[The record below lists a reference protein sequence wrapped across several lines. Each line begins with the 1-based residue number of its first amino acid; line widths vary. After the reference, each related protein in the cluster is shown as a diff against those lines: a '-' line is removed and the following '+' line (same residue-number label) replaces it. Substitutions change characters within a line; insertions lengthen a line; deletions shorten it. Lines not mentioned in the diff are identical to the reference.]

1 MSSLIVREP
10 WRELRNWQRAMD
22 RAFDNALVRPDLFD
36 VPNLALD
43 MYETDTDVVV
53 KTALPGVAADDV
65 EVSVLGDTLTIK
77 GERKSEAEQEDEK
90 RQYIH
95 RESCYGRFFRSV
107 TLPALVRADEA
118 KAEFENGILTLT
130 LPKAEEAKPK
140 SIKVQAH

>member
-1 MSSLIVREP
+1 MSSMIVREP
-10 WRELRNWQRAMD
+10 WRDLRNWQRAMD
-22 RAFDNALVRPDLFD
+22 RFMDSGLVRPDVFD

-53 KTALPGVAADDV
+53 KTALPGVTADDV
-65 EVSVLGDTLTIK
+65 EVTVLGDTLTIK
-77 GERKSEAEQEDEK
+77 GERKSEVEKEDEQ

-107 TLPALVRADEA
+107 TLPTLVQADAA

-130 LPKAEEAKPK
+130 LPKAEESKPK
-140 SIKVQAH
+140 TIKVQAQ